1 MKTVSTRIIVYPK
14 DVQRITGRSEKYGR
28 ILLKKIKQEFSKKEH
43 QFVTVEEFSQYTGL
57 SMEMI
62 QRFIVD

>member
-1 MKTVSTRIIVYPK
+1 MKIVSTRIIVYPK

-28 ILLKKIKQEFSKKEH
+28 ILLKKIKAKFAKEEH
-43 QFVTVEEFSQYTGL
+43 QFVTVEEFSKYTGL

-62 QRFIVD
+62 QPFIID